1 MHTERTKYSTRAFNT
16 SQAATSRAHTPSTQH
31 KAGTSTHTQSRAHE
45 EHKHSTHSTPRLSLS
60 FFFYEELEGEE
71 EVEKGATAIQVQW
84 RKEVARGCQVGLLFC
99 RTFTVASQENLGWR
113 NGSFCPL
120 PLVNPGILHGS
131 LSPLPLVNPGILHW
145 ALSPL
150 PLVNPGILHW
160 ALSPLPLV
168 IAESRHN

>member
-16 SQAATSRAHTPSTQH
+16 SQAATSRAHAPSTQH

-84 RKEVARGCQVGLLFC
+84 RKEVARGCQVGAIFFSVVLL
-99 RTFTVASQENLGWR
+99 RRPRRKPQNLHWA
-113 NGSFCPL
+113 FCPL
-120 PLVNPGILHGS
+120 PLVNPGILHG
-131 LSPLPLVNPGILHW
+131 